1 MGDRRRERYGRW
13 VDDERVQLVVRRPGV
28 GTDLVHERHVALGRI
43 DPVDDEITRALHRHQ
58 VAEALEDPRQ
68 VVASG
73 ERPGAELVE
82 TIALAAPG
90 ADGPVV
96 RASQHESDP
105 AAPRELLREPRETL
119 LDPLDPHRSFHL
131 QEVHEGVRPGRH
143 DADPRSEEHTSD
155 SSHGYISYAVF

>member
-28 GTDLVHERHVALGRI
+28 GADLVHERHVALGRI

-90 ADGPVV
+90 ADGPVAP
-96 RASQHESDP
+96 RASTNP
-105 AAPRELLREPRETL
+105 IPRLRE
-119 LDPLDPHRSFHL
+119 
-131 QEVHEGVRPGRH
+131 
-143 DADPRSEEHTSD
+143 
-155 SSHGYISYAVF
+155 SSS